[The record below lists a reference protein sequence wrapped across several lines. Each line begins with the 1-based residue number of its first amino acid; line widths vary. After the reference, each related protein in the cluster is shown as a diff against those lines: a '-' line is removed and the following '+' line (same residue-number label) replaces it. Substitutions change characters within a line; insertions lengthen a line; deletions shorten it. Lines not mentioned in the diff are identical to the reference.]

1 MEYREPHKTVATKAA
16 ELHIVQAEVSEN
28 LARGP
33 AADASKVRKIAGRK
47 ESGQRVEGPRWRVS
61 EAEEQF
67 IRWIALLLFVQ
78 KQTLICNGEPAEDLP
93 AECTLSMK
101 RLEARQDYHN
111 VKSSKRA

>member
-47 ESGQRVEGPRWRVS
+47 ERGGTEVEGFRGGGAV
-61 EAEEQF
+61 
-67 IRWIALLLFVQ
+67 
-78 KQTLICNGEPAEDLP
+78 
-93 AECTLSMK
+93 
-101 RLEARQDYHN
+101 H
-111 VKSSKRA
+111 